1 MELYQ
6 LRAFAAVADSG
17 QLTRAADRLH
27 LSQPAVS
34 AQIKALEEEL
44 GQRLFDRTPS
54 GMELTLVGRELLE
67 LALRVLA
74 ATDALRSRASELSD
88 QVVGKLSIGTLSDPQ
103 YIRVGELLGLA
114 VERYPHLDL
123 ELHNVY
129 SRSALESVM
138 DGGLDASFYFGEL
151 PESGVTGVRLTEM
164 VYRVVAPVAWAERF
178 KSGNW
183 NEIAASPWILAPEK
197 SSHHALTRGLFT
209 EHHVQ
214 PVRWVEADNEGVIA
228 NLVQSGV
235 GVSLVREDVALTMRQ
250 AGQVFLWEPPRLPT
264 TLWFIYLDE
273 RAQDPLILVLV
284 RLLRELW
291 QHPPASAARQ
301 PGTRER
307 KLPKPQAAPAR

>member
-34 AQIKALEEEL
+34 AQIKALEEDL

-67 LALRVLA
+67 LAQKVIAAADVLKA
-74 ATDALRSRASELSD
+74 RASSLSD
-88 QVVGKLSIGTLSDPQ
+88 QVVGKLSLGTLSDPQ
-103 YIRVGELLGLA
+103 FIRVGELLGLA

-123 ELHNVY
+123 ELHNFY
-129 SRSALESVM
+129 SKSALESVM

-151 PESGVTGVRLTEM
+151 PETGVTGLRLTEM
-164 VYRVVAPVAWAERF
+164 VYRVVAPAAWAGRF
-178 KSGNW
+178 KDGNW
-183 NEIAASPWILAPEK
+183 NEIAALPWILAPEK
-197 SSHHALTRGLFT
+197 SSHQALTRGLFA

-235 GVSLVREDVALTMRQ
+235 GVSLVREDVALEMQ
-250 AGQVFLWEPPRLPT
+250 KAGKLFVWEPPRLPT
-264 TLWFIYLDE
+264 TLWFIYLAE
-273 RAQDPLILVLV
+273 RAQDPLIAVLV
-284 RLLRELW
+284 RMLRELW
-291 QHPPASAARQ
+291 QLAPA
-301 PGTRER
+301 
-307 KLPKPQAAPAR
+307 KAAPVAA